1 MPTPKWY
8 FPVVVL
14 ALLWNLLGCAA
25 YLADVTVSAET
36 LAKMTP
42 EQQALHAARPAWAVA
57 ATATAVWGG
66 AAGCIALL
74 LRRRWATPLLALSLA
89 GIVVQDFALFVL
101 ARDLVKPKP
110 AAFILQALVLAVGV
124 GLVALART
132 ASARGWMKAPLQAQP
147 A

>member
-25 YLADVTVSAET
+25 YLADVMVSPEA
-36 LAKMTP
+36 LAKMP
-42 EQQALHAARPAWAVA
+42 AEQQALHAARPAWAVA
-57 ATATAVWGG
+57 ATATAVWFG

-74 LRRRWATPLLALSLA
+74 LRRRWAAPLLALSLA
-89 GIVVQDFALFVL
+89 GIAVQEFALFVF
-101 ARDLVKPKP
+101 ARDLVRPKP
-110 AAFILQALVLAVGV
+110 PVFILQALVLAVGV
-124 GLVALART
+124 ALLALARN
-132 ASARGWMKAPLQAQP
+132 ASARGWMKAPPQAQP